1 MNKFTSLIEEKLLPI
16 AGKLAS
22 SRILCVLRDAFM
34 LSFPLTIVG
43 SLAVV
48 VMNLPYL
55 DKLIGADGVAAINN
69 IFGILP
75 SATMSIATLFVVIGI
90 GYYLAKSYDVDAI
103 FAAGVAV
110 AAFLVLTP
118 LTVTADNG
126 TVINDVIPIARL
138 GAKGMFV
145 GIIGENF
152 LFVKRKFSK
161 KQIEIL

>member
-22 SRILCVLRDAFM
+22 SRILSVLRDAFM

-69 IFGILP
+69 IFGI
-75 SATMSIATLFVVIGI
+75 
-90 GYYLAKSYDVDAI
+90 
-103 FAAGVAV
+103 
-110 AAFLVLTP
+110 
-118 LTVTADNG
+118 
-126 TVINDVIPIARL
+126 
-138 GAKGMFV
+138 
-145 GIIGENF
+145 
-152 LFVKRKFSK
+152 
-161 KQIEIL
+161 